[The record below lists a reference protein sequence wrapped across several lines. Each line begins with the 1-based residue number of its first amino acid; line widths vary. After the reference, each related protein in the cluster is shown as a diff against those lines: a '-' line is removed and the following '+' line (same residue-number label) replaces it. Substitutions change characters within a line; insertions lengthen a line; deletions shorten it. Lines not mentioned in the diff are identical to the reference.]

1 MSNNGNTFLGLLA
14 GGAIGV
20 VLGILFA
27 PDKGINTRQRVLDEA
42 VLAKEKLSETA
53 HELKDKIESEAS
65 SQKDSLEGQLD
76 AILTNASFKADDII
90 SSLEKKLALLKER
103 HKMFQE
109 EATKGTIIN
118 EEPLS

>member
-103 HKMFQE
+103 NKMFQE
-109 EATKGTIIN
+109 EATKDKIIN

>member
-90 SSLEKKLALLKER
+90 SSLEKKLALLKKR
-103 HKMFQE
+103 NKMFQE
-109 EATKGTIIN
+109 EATKDKIIN

>member
-1 MSNNGNTFLGLLA
+1 MSDNGNTFLWFIA

-27 PDKGINTRQRVLDEA
+27 PDKGLNTRQKVLDEA
-42 VLAKEKLSETA
+42 VLAKQKLSETA
-53 HELKDKIESEAS
+53 NELKDKIESEAS
-65 SQKDSLEGQLD
+65 SQKESLEGQLD

-90 SSLEKKLALLKER
+90 LSLEKKLALLKER
-103 HKMFQE
+103 NKTFQK
-109 EATKGTIIN
+109 EALKDKIIN

>member
-14 GGAIGV
+14 GSAIGV

-103 HKMFQE
+103 NKMFQE
-109 EATKGTIIN
+109 EATKGKIIN

>member
-103 HKMFQE
+103 NKMFQE
-109 EATKGTIIN
+109 EATKGKIIN